1 MITISKYSKPSSQV
15 TTSTIDID
23 ALRRQIEAQAAQRAP
38 AVNTGIMLVPSITLD
53 GYMLLAGNMTANVD
67 ADGNL
72 IISED

>member
-1 MITISKYSKPSSQV
+1 MITIGKYDKPWSQV
-15 TTSTIDID
+15 TTSTIDIE

-72 IISED
+72 IISEE

>member
-1 MITISKYSKPSSQV
+1 MITIGKYDKPSSQV
-15 TTSTIDID
+15 TTSTIDIE